1 MVKRLCKLSK
11 TNSYFLFGARG
22 TGKSSLLQETF
33 KNKNSLW
40 IDLLNEELLDQYQ
53 LQPQSLLQQ
62 IKLLPKDKRPH
73 WIIIDEVQKAP
84 KLLNVVHQIIES
96 NLGIKFA
103 LTGSSA
109 RRLRQKGVNLMAG
122 RAWVEDLFPFTHRE
136 LGDSFDLNQVLK
148 WGSLPKML
156 SLKDDQE
163 KANYLRS
170 YALTYI
176 KTEIQEEQWV
186 RKIEPFRRFLPIAA
200 QMNGQPINA
209 SSIARD
215 VGVDVTTI
223 QSYYE
228 ILEDTLI
235 GFSIPGFSRSIRKQQ
250 RQAAKFYFFD
260 LGIRTSLERKLNL
273 EIQERTSEYGNAFEH
288 FIICEIF
295 RLNSYKKADYE
306 ISYLRTKDNVEIDL
320 IIERPG
326 QKIALVE
333 IKSKLK
339 VDERDCQHLE
349 GIHKDLK
356 NSECFLLSQD
366 PVAKKIGTVKSYPWQ
381 QGILELGL

>member
-1 MVKRLCKLSK
+1 MIKRSCKLSK
-11 TNSYFLFGARG
+11 SNSYFLFGARG
-22 TGKSSLLQETF
+22 TGKSSLLRENF
-33 KNKNSLW
+33 KNEKTLW
-40 IDLLNEELLDQYQ
+40 IDLLNDELVDQYQ

-62 IKLLPKDKRPH
+62 ISILSKENRPR
-73 WIIIDEVQKAP
+73 WIVIDEVQKVP

-96 NLGIKFA
+96 DLNIKFA

-109 RRLRQKGVNLMAG
+109 RRLKQKGINLLAG
-122 RAWVEDLFPFTHRE
+122 RAWVEDLFPLTHRE
-136 LGDSFDLNQVLK
+136 LGDAFDLNMVLK
-148 WGSLPKML
+148 WGSLPKMTE
-156 SLKDDQE
+156 LKQAQE
-163 KANYLRS
+163 KGNYLRS

-215 VGVDVTTI
+215 VGVDVTTV
-223 QSYYE
+223 QSYFE

-235 GFSIPGFSRSIRKQQ
+235 GFSVPGYSKSIRKQQ

-260 LGIRTSLERKLNL
+260 LGVRTSLEGKLNL
-273 EIQERTSEYGNAFEH
+273 ELHPRTSEYGNAFEH

-295 RLNSYKKADYE
+295 RLNKYKKADYHF
-306 ISYLRTKDNVEIDL
+306 SYLRTKDNVEIDL

-333 IKSKLK
+333 IKSKTK
-339 VDERDCQHLE
+339 VDDRDCQHLE
-349 GIHKDLK
+349 SIQKDLP

-366 PVAKKIGTVKSYPWQ
+366 SVAKKIGKVKAFSWQ
-381 QGILELGL
+381 QGITELGL

>member
-1 MVKRLCKLSK
+1 MIKRSCKLSK
-11 TNSYFLFGARG
+11 SNSYFLFGARG
-22 TGKSSLLQETF
+22 TGKSSLLRETF
-33 KNKNSLW
+33 KNEKTLW
-40 IDLLNEELLDQYQ
+40 IDLLNDELVDQYQ

-62 IKLLPKDKRPH
+62 ISILSKENRPR
-73 WIIIDEVQKAP
+73 WIVIDEVQKVP

-96 NLGIKFA
+96 DLNIKFA

-109 RRLRQKGVNLMAG
+109 RRLKQKGINLLAG
-122 RAWVEDLFPFTHRE
+122 RAWVEDLFPLTHRE
-136 LGDSFDLNQVLK
+136 LGDAFDLNKVLK
-148 WGSLPKML
+148 WGSLPKMTE
-156 SLKDDQE
+156 LKQAQE
-163 KANYLRS
+163 KGNYLRS

-215 VGVDVTTI
+215 VGVDVTTV
-223 QSYYE
+223 QSYFE

-235 GFSIPGFSRSIRKQQ
+235 GFSVPGYSKSIRKQQ

-260 LGIRTSLERKLNL
+260 LGVRTSLEGKLNL
-273 EIQERTSEYGNAFEH
+273 ELHPRTSEYGNAFEH

-295 RLNSYKKADYE
+295 RLNKYKKADYHF
-306 ISYLRTKDNVEIDL
+306 SYLRTKDNVEIDL

-333 IKSKLK
+333 IKSKTK
-339 VDERDCQHLE
+339 VDDRDCQHLE
-349 GIHKDLK
+349 SIQKDLP

-366 PVAKKIGTVKSYPWQ
+366 SVAKKIGKVKAFSWQ
-381 QGILELGL
+381 QGITELGL